1 MHYIEIGQD
10 IVDAIKGGAEGTG
23 KSDVQ
28 EAVDFLN
35 GMKDIGV
42 LIATYLKQ
50 FYEAI
55 MKWMGK

>member
-10 IVDAIKGGAEGTG
+10 IVNAIKGGAEGTG
-23 KSDVQ
+23 ASDAE
-28 EAVDFLN
+28 EAVYFLTKM
-35 GMKDIGV
+35 GEIGV